1 MKWAL
6 CWFWQEL
13 FTLFWFCFATKDNK
27 YQSSL
32 YFPGMWEGEWWKCSR
47 GWWWILEVLFGKVY
61 ACAASLLWLSSVI
74 QHSCMQHDC
83 ESWRFWNDRWCGRWI
98 TNCVE
103 FSDYNTQEIFFSYF
117 WKSLIT
123 KFLIVA
129 FHYHLMQW
137 GEQKCNFQPIER
149 YWHALLALFSTLS
162 TLENECQ
169 AYILKNWVRW
179 TLALFG
185 K

>member
-1 MKWAL
+1 MIVCLSVFCLLVCFLAYLFVWFLIYFCLLGRLFNCLVACLLLINRETLRHVSSLLVLTGAL
-6 CWFWQEL
+6 YAILILLCNQRQ
-13 FTLFWFCFATKDNK
+13 K

-98 TNCVE
+98 TNCVD
-103 FSDYNTQEIFFSYF
+103 FSDYNTQEIFSHIFES
-117 WKSLIT
+117 
-123 KFLIVA
+123 
-129 FHYHLMQW
+129 H
-137 GEQKCNFQPIER
+137 
-149 YWHALLALFSTLS
+149 
-162 TLENECQ
+162 
-169 AYILKNWVRW
+169 
-179 TLALFG
+179 
-185 K
+185 